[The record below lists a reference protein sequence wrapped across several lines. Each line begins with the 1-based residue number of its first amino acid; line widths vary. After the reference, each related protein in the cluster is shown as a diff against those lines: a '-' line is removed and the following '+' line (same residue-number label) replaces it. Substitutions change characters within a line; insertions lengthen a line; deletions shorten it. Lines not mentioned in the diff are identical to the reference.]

1 MVESLCYPYL
11 SNFTCLHYTIFPFVV
26 ASTHCQR
33 QTTKSQFVLDNLEPV
48 KTRVSYKNKHTR
60 ITHPTYMLSLA
71 YVGLAS
77 EVKSQA
83 TDDTKLLNLAC
94 KGLG

>member
-1 MVESLCYPYL
+1 MHNYITYYKICAGQSI
-11 SNFTCLHYTIFPFVV
+11 TCED
-26 ASTHCQR
+26 SG
-33 QTTKSQFVLDNLEPV
+33 
-48 KTRVSYKNKHTR
+48 VSYKNKHKR
-60 ITHPTYMLSLA
+60 ITHPTYMLRLA

>member
-1 MVESLCYPYL
+1 MNHVVIHICQTSLVCTTLFSLLWLPAL
-11 SNFTCLHYTIFPFVV
+11 T
-26 ASTHCQR
+26 ASVR
-33 QTTKSQFVLDNLEPV
+33 QPRANL
-48 KTRVSYKNKHTR
+48 VSYKNKHKR
-60 ITHPTYMLSLA
+60 ITHPTYMLRLA
-71 YVGLAS
+71 YVGLAR